1 MQNVI
6 RIGMTRDTG
15 DWSDAVI
22 TETLGYIKDDT
33 GEIAKP

>member
-6 RIGMTRDTG
+6 RIGMTRNTG
-15 DWSDAVI
+15 DRSDDVT
-22 TETLGYIKDDT
+22 TETLGYIKDKT

>member
-15 DWSDAVI
+15 VRSDAII
-22 TETLGYIKDDT
+22 TETLGYIKDNT
-33 GEIAKP
+33 GEIARP